1 MINYGLVDVK
11 IYLVIYV
18 LIYFIYIL
26 SYGYKLLII
35 FVFLKIINYIC
46 VDYGWFKGVDQIL
59 LYFLFY

>member
-26 SYGYKLLII
+26 SYGYKLLIF

-46 VDYGWFKGVDQIL
+46 VDYGWFKGVD
-59 LYFLFY
+59 